1 MPITKNAFET
11 MRLAMDLINDLNE
24 PTCIALIGDL
34 GVGKTVF
41 VKGIAKAL
49 GINEVIQSPS
59 FVLMRSYRG
68 RMKLYHIDFYRIR
81 ISDEVIPFEE
91 YFLADGITAIEW
103 ADRLKNV
110 LPLERIDVK
119 INIIGI
125 EEREVTISDYRN

>member
-1 MPITKNAFET
+1 
-11 MRLAMDLINDLNE
+11 MDLINDLNE

-34 GVGKTVF
+34 GAGKTVF

-81 ISDEVIPFEE
+81 TIDEVIPFEE

-103 ADRLKNV
+103 ADRVKNV

-119 INIIGI
+119 INIMGI